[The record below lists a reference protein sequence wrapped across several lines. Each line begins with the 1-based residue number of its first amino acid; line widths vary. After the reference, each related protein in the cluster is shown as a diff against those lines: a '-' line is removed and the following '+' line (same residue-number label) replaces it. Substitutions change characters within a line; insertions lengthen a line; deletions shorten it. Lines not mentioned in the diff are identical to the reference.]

1 VNYSRFIGKNAE
13 LFKASEIRELLKV
26 VEARKVISFAG
37 GYPDPQT
44 LPREALAKIAYEV
57 ILNQGDKALQYAP
70 TKGVT
75 VFRETLL
82 KFLRDVGVKVA
93 GEDDIIVTTGSQQGL
108 DLISRTIIDPGD
120 YIVTEN
126 PTYLAALTAF
136 RTARPNIVGI
146 PVDERGMRTEVLEA
160 KLRELRSQGKRVK
173 FVYTVPV
180 AHNPT
185 GITMSLERKKH
196 LIELASQF
204 DFIVFEDDPYS
215 FFVFDEADVTKLKTL
230 DSEGRV
236 VYMGTLSKILSPGLR
251 LGWALGPRQLI
262 DVFERAKQS
271 MDLNTTTLS
280 QFIAKEAIERGVVAE
295 TIERAKRVYR
305 VKRDTM
311 VESLS
316 ENMVENSWW
325 VKPVGGLFI
334 MVWLPEQVDTK
345 AMLQEA
351 ANEGVVYVPGESFFV
366 DGSGKNT
373 MRLNFSYPK
382 VEEIRTGV
390 EIIGRIVKRKI
401 RGG

>member
-1 VNYSRFIGKNAE
+1 VDYSKFIGRNSE

-44 LPREALAKIAYEV
+44 LPRESLARIAYEV

-82 KFLRDVGVKVA
+82 KFLRNVGVKVA
-93 GEDDIIVTTGSQQGL
+93 EEDDVIVTTGSQQGL

-120 YIVTEN
+120 YIITEN
-126 PTYLAALTAF
+126 PTYLAALSAF

-146 PVDERGMRTEVLEA
+146 PVDEYGMKTEVLEDR
-160 KLRELRSQGKRVK
+160 LRELRSQGRRVK
-173 FVYTVPV
+173 FVYTIPV

-196 LIELASQF
+196 LVELASQF
-204 DFIVFEDDPYS
+204 DFLIFEDDPYS

-236 VYMGTLSKILSPGLR
+236 VYLGTLSKILSPGLR
-251 LGWALGPRQLI
+251 IGWVLGHKQII

-271 MDLNTTTLS
+271 MDLQTSTLS
-280 QFIAKEAIERGVVAE
+280 QYIAKEAIERGVVAE
-295 TIERAKRVYR
+295 TIEGAKRTYR
-305 VKRDTM
+305 VKRDAM

-334 MVWLPEQVDTK
+334 MVWLPEQIDTK
-345 AMLQEA
+345 EMLTEA
-351 ANEGVVYVPGESFFV
+351 ANEGVVYVPGASFFV

-382 VEEIRTGV
+382 IEEIRTGV
-390 EIIGRIVKRKI
+390 EIIGRVVKRRIK
-401 RGG
+401 GG